1 MPYLSSMQGSPVH
14 DSSMHAPSKAITAN
28 QATPYLGL
36 GGGDTVALL
45 INNLGGTPTMEL
57 YICARR
63 AIEQV
68 EKLGARVARVRAAT
82 STSN

>member
-1 MPYLSSMQGSPVH
+1 M
-14 DSSMHAPSKAITAN
+14 
-28 QATPYLGL
+28 
-36 GGGDTVALL
+36 ALL